1 MNAAVIETEN
11 SKLVSEAAERQ
22 HTNVSA
28 NVYEESNINI
38 APAVEPMNVEEGG
51 SSEFAEEERES
62 ETPNVLCPHCGKG
75 FEKNWLLK
83 RHLDAFHSVITV
95 ECEICSKQF
104 SSMKAL
110 RDHKRTHKNRLCE
123 NCNCEV
129 KVTLTKCLS
138 MPPSHKCDQCDYS
151 TNRKESLT
159 KHTKTHWPKEK
170 NFHCKKCPYS
180 TDRKGHLKEHMKSHS
195 KFECK
200 YCKSKFR
207 SKLTLESPSSIILIW
222 VEGAI

>member
-28 NVYEESNINI
+28 NVYKDSNINI
-38 APAVEPMNVEEGG
+38 ASAVEPMNVEEGG

-62 ETPNVLCPHCGKG
+62 ETPNVLCPHCRKG
-75 FEKNWLLK
+75 FEKNWLLD
-83 RHLDAFHSVITV
+83 H
-95 ECEICSKQF
+95 
-104 SSMKAL
+104 M